1 MKRVESGF
9 TWMNL
14 VRGLQSLNNNAF
26 IGIGIG
32 IDIGLLFLIHDDEFL
47 AP

>member
-26 IGIGIG
+26 IGIGI
-32 IDIGLLFLIHDDEFL
+32 DIGLLFLIHDDEFL